1 MTARADSRRERH
13 RIRETALQLL
23 YQWEVAAI
31 AIDEADDADDA
42 DDALALF
49 WSTHPAPKTR
59 QAGALRLAR
68 GTVGALPTIDPLIES
83 HAEHWRP
90 ERMAVIDRLIMR
102 LAIYEMLVERMPP
115 AVAIDEALEL
125 ARTFSGEEAVR
136 FINGVLDA
144 VRRDAVGAVTVEDAA
159 DSE

>member
-1 MTARADSRRERH
+1 MTPRADGRRERH

-31 AIDEADDADDA
+31 GIDET

-49 WSTHPAPKTR
+49 WSTHPAPEAR

-68 GTVGALPTIDPLIES
+68 GTMTALPTIDPLIEG

-115 AVAIDEALEL
+115 AIAIDEALEL
-125 ARTFSGEEAVR
+125 AKTFSGEEAVR

-144 VRRDAVGAVTVEDAA
+144 VRRDTVGAALAEDV
-159 DSE
+159 SNCE

>member
-31 AIDEADDADDA
+31 AMDKA

-49 WSTHPAPKTR
+49 WSTHPAPETR

-68 GTVGALPTIDPLIES
+68 GTVGALPRIDPLIES

-144 VRRDAVGAVTVEDAA
+144 VRRDAVGAATAEDV
-159 DSE
+159 SNGE

>member
-1 MTARADSRRERH
+1 MTPRADGRRERH

-31 AIDEADDADDA
+31 EIDET

-49 WSTHPAPKTR
+49 WSTHPAPEAR

-68 GTVGALPTIDPLIES
+68 GTMTALPTIDPLIEG

-115 AVAIDEALEL
+115 AIAIDEALEL
-125 ARTFSGEEAVR
+125 AKTFSGAEAVR

-144 VRRDAVGAVTVEDAA
+144 VRRDTVGAALAEDV
-159 DSE
+159 SNGE

>member
-1 MTARADSRRERH
+1 MTPRADGRRERH
-13 RIRETALQLL
+13 RVRETALQLL

-31 AIDEADDADDA
+31 EIDET

-49 WSTHPAPKTR
+49 WSTHPAPEAR

-68 GTVGALPTIDPLIES
+68 GTMTALPTIDPLIEG

-115 AVAIDEALEL
+115 AIAIDEALEL
-125 ARTFSGEEAVR
+125 AKTFSGAEAVR

-144 VRRDAVGAVTVEDAA
+144 VRRDTVGTALAEDV
-159 DSE
+159 SNGE

>member
-1 MTARADSRRERH
+1 MTPRADGRRERH

-31 AIDEADDADDA
+31 EIDET

-49 WSTHPAPKTR
+49 WSTHPAPEAR

-68 GTVGALPTIDPLIES
+68 GTMTALPTIDPLIEG

-115 AVAIDEALEL
+115 AIAIDEALEL
-125 ARTFSGEEAVR
+125 AKTFSGAEAVR

-144 VRRDAVGAVTVEDAA
+144 VRRDTVGAALAEDV
-159 DSE
+159 SSGE

>member
-1 MTARADSRRERH
+1 MTRRADSRRERH
-13 RIRETALQLL
+13 RVRETALQLL

-31 AIDEADDADDA
+31 GVDDADDS
-42 DDALALF
+42 LALF
-49 WSTHPAPKTR
+49 WSTHPAPEAR

-68 GTVGALPTIDPLIES
+68 GTMAALPTIDPLIEG

-90 ERMAVIDRLIMR
+90 ERMALIDRLIMR
-102 LAIYEMLVERMPP
+102 MAIYEMLVERTPP
-115 AVAIDEALEL
+115 AIAIDEALEL
-125 ARTFSGEEAVR
+125 AKTFSGEGAVR

-144 VRRDAVGAVTVEDAA
+144 VRRDTVAAAPAEDAS

>member
-1 MTARADSRRERH
+1 MVTARADSRRERH

-31 AIDEADDADDA
+31 AMGEADDA

-144 VRRDAVGAVTVEDAA
+144 IRRDAVGAVTVEDAA